1 MEPLFRG
8 HPDERPTSLERSLD
22 NVLISTPVFV
32 LINVLISTPQER
44 PLLLKGQFSV
54 AKGVTSQEGC
64 HCISWYHNNINK
76 IMISVLSVYTSLTF
90 FMHPSNL

>member
-8 HPDERPTSLERSLD
+8 HLDERPTSLERSLD

-44 PLLLKGQFSV
+44 LLKGQFSV
-54 AKGVTSQEGC
+54 AKGVTSHEGC

-76 IMISVLSVYTSLTF
+76 IMISVLSVYTSTF